1 MWRAYVRK
9 YLFSTQFFNNSNN
22 LNNCRSWTIWT
33 RATNNELKTL
43 VNTKMTNI
51 YSTFSQLTYI
61 NDKNGSL
68 KLHKVAADCLKF
80 ESLDKSVNSFG
91 RKRAEMELMKISKA
105 VTAKKILE
113 AQTFNSQGLSEY
125 DAVFY
130 EFLFSIKR
138 KFHPPDFF
146 EMFLLSPFLI
156 CLYILRNRLILILR
170 EYGRIMR
177 KI

>member
-1 MWRAYVRK
+1 
-9 YLFSTQFFNNSNN
+9 
-22 LNNCRSWTIWT
+22 
-33 RATNNELKTL
+33 
-43 VNTKMTNI
+43 
-51 YSTFSQLTYI
+51 
-61 NDKNGSL
+61 
-68 KLHKVAADCLKF
+68 
-80 ESLDKSVNSFG
+80 
-91 RKRAEMELMKISKA
+91 MELMKISKA

-146 EMFLLSPFLI
+146 KMFLLSPFLI